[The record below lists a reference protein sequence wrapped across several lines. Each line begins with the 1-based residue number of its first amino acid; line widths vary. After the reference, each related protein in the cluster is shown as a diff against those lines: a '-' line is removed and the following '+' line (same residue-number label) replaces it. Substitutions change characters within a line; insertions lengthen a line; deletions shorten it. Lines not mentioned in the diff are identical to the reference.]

1 MAIAVSTESLGY
13 NSPDGMQVGITRDDK
28 IAFFGTTPVTQRAGA
43 NQANT
48 VFGTQSVTSL
58 SSVQMAQ
65 IIEIGNTLT
74 ALGLWKG
81 AA

>member
-1 MAIAVSTESLGY
+1 MVIAVSTESLGY
-13 NSPDGMQVGITRDDK
+13 NSPDGMQVGIARDDK
-28 IAFFGTTPVTQRAGA
+28 VAFFGTTPITQRAGGS
-43 NQANT
+43 QANT